1 MTRWDVKI
9 MDCAE
14 IRLLRRSERNT
25 VRLVCERRSGQM
37 FVEKTLT
44 GRHDVY
50 AVLRDCPHPLLPKLY
65 EVRLAEEATTVME
78 EYVDGPS
85 LGAAELP
92 EGRFLQVARELC
104 TVLAFLHG
112 KGIIHRDIKPS
123 NILLAR
129 DGHIRLIDFDAARMP
144 RDNLEQDTK
153 LLGTR
158 GYASPEQYGFAQT
171 DERSDI
177 YSLGVT
183 LGQLLESRPYRARY
197 LPVVHR
203 CTNLDPDRRCQ
214 SAGQVRRDLLL
225 CRWRRGLA
233 AAVLLAVL
241 LPAVMLGRLLLH
253 PPAAVLPAP
262 QDPHWDGE
270 TGVAL
275 WGNVPESGEDG
286 QVRYHWRLYR
296 NDTEQVP
303 DPENDPWLR
312 SGSMA
317 GNGGRDSN
325 FAVYDMNF
333 SSFLEENGFY
343 YFSVCA
349 AGDGTVYAD
358 SPYAVSDAFL
368 YTGADAPLLPAPEDL
383 AWQVHSTDLGTA
395 YYAVWGNLEDYGDQ
409 DSFNVHV
416 FDDTGTFVVNNI
428 WTKQKILSVG
438 HGGIQL
444 AAPRFSPEEGRAYR
458 FAVEVSSSRPN
469 EYRSVLLSLPIP
481 ESSFSS
487 WYEP

>member
-1 MTRWDVKI
+1 M
-9 MDCAE
+9 
-14 IRLLRRSERNT
+14 
-25 VRLVCERRSGQM
+25 
-37 FVEKTLT
+37 
-44 GRHDVY
+44 
-50 AVLRDCPHPLLPKLY
+50 
-65 EVRLAEEATTVME
+65 
-78 EYVDGPS
+78 
-85 LGAAELP
+85 
-92 EGRFLQVARELC
+92 
-104 TVLAFLHG
+104 
-112 KGIIHRDIKPS
+112 
-123 NILLAR
+123 
-129 DGHIRLIDFDAARMP
+129 
-144 RDNLEQDTK
+144 
-153 LLGTR
+153 
-158 GYASPEQYGFAQT
+158 
-171 DERSDI
+171 
-177 YSLGVT
+177 
-183 LGQLLESRPYRARY
+183 
-197 LPVVHR
+197 
-203 CTNLDPDRRCQ
+203 
-214 SAGQVRRDLLL
+214 
-225 CRWRRGLA
+225 
-233 AAVLLAVL
+233 
-241 LPAVMLGRLLLH
+241 
-253 PPAAVLPAP
+253 
-262 QDPHWDGE
+262 
-270 TGVAL
+270 
-275 WGNVPESGEDG
+275 
-286 QVRYHWRLYR
+286 RYHWRLYR

-469 EYRSVLLSLPIP
+469 EYRSVLLSSPIP
-481 ESSFSS
+481 ESSFSP